1 MARIHISTWIALA
14 FLALAPLAGCSGAGE
29 VGEACDKS
37 NSRDECVDGAVCT
50 NEADHTNRCRVLCER
65 QEDCKPGTSCNG
77 ISGGSNKSCQPDKP

>member
-1 MARIHISTWIALA
+1 MT
-14 FLALAPLAGCSGAGE
+14 LALVAFAPLAGCSGAGE

-50 NEADHTNRCRVLCER
+50 NEADDTNRCRVLCTK
-65 QEDCKPGTSCNG
+65 QADCKAETSCNG